1 MTVRLKL
8 ALVLGALV
16 SANLAVYGAKVLLSG
31 ALEPLIKAL
40 GA

>member
-16 SANLAVYGAKVLLSG
+16 SLNLVVYSAKVLLSG
-31 ALEPLIKAL
+31 SLDPIIKAL